1 MLVPVV
7 VASKHGATTGL
18 GEAVARTLEAR
29 GIVAPVREAGGP
41 TDLAGVDAVIVGSAV
56 YMGRWLEPAR
66 TFLRE
71 HAAQLVERPVWLFS
85 SGPLGDP
92 PTPAEAPDLSAEIA
106 AVGAREHRVFAGSL
120 DKKDLGIG
128 ERTMVRVVHAPEG
141 DFRDWAAVTEW
152 AEQIADALLA
162 EGGSADG

>member
-29 GIVAPVREAGGP
+29 GIVAPVREAGVPRVSRMRTRSSWAAPSTWAAGWNRRGP
-41 TDLAGVDAVIVGSAV
+41 SCVTTPPSSSNDRCGCSRADRSGTRPLRRRRLTCRSRSRLSGLAST
-56 YMGRWLEPAR
+56 ES
-66 TFLRE
+66 LR
-71 HAAQLVERPVWLFS
+71 
-85 SGPLGDP
+85 D
-92 PTPAEAPDLSAEIA
+92 
-106 AVGAREHRVFAGSL
+106 SL

-141 DFRDWAAVTEW
+141 DFRDWAAVSEW

-162 EGGSADG
+162 ESRSAGG